1 MIRRTFKAIMP
12 TFKKGDNKGE
22 RLPIIENQKNKSKLS
37 APHSPG
43 RSWGQGR
50 RANKCAGDVTTAVD
64 GENTS
69 NMS

>member
-1 MIRRTFKAIMP
+1 MP

-22 RLPIIENQKNKSKLS
+22 RLQIIENQKNKSKLS

-43 RSWGQGR
+43 HSWDQGC
-50 RANKCAGDVTTAVD
+50 RANIGAGDVTTAID
-64 GENTS
+64 GENIS